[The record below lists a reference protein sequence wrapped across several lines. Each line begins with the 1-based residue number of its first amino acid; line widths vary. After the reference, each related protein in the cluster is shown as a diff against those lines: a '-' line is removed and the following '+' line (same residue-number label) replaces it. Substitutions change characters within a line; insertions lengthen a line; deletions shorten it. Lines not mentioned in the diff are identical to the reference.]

1 MQEKETVS
9 DYLASTSGTSGTEYN
24 YSVDYMKKAAF
35 TDELNNVLIHAEK
48 TVAKDII
55 VEYLKL
61 RVDEINKRYK

>member
-1 MQEKETVS
+1 MQENKTDS
-9 DYLASTSGTSGTEYN
+9 DYLASTSRVSGTEHN

-55 VEYLKL
+55 VEYLKI
-61 RVDEINKRYK
+61 RIDEINKRYK